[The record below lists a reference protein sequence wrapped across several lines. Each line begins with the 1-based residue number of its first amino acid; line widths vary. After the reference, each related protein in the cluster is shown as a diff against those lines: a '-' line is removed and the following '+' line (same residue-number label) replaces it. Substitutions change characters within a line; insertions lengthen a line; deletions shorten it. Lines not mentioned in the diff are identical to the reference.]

1 MPERRLSRELRIVF
15 DLARAVGS
23 AAYDVGQL
31 MDRICSEVRNVFGFE
46 RALMVRLDPE
56 RRTVHAFVR
65 HGLEWPG
72 DEWLLLDKF
81 PFLTR
86 AFETGH
92 AVFVRDAR
100 EERAVPAALV
110 ERFQVH
116 SIVAVPMTVEGEC
129 LGFIVGDRREGGG
142 EFDLTED
149 ELAFLTALGSIA
161 AVFIAK
167 ADQYA
172 ELQGALDELQ
182 QLDRAKSDFVSIASH
197 ELRTPISV
205 IHGMASTLYERG
217 PDLDLDQ
224 VLQLRETL
232 HFQTV
237 RLRDLAERL
246 LDLSRLDAG
255 AVPLT
260 SARFRPRERI
270 EALVPEIA
278 PERLGDIEIEV
289 EQDLEVT
296 SDPDAFER
304 IMANLIVNAVRYGRP
319 PIRIG
324 SEVNARVR
332 LLVEDRGDGID
343 PEFVPNLFERFTRSE
358 KARELKKEGAGLG
371 LAIAQ
376 AYARSLGGDLLY
388 EPLEPAGSRFTLEL
402 PKA

>member
-1 MPERRLSRELRIVF
+1 MPKRRLSTELRIVY

-23 AAYDVGQL
+23 GAYDVGEL
-31 MDRICSEVRNVFGFE
+31 MERICSEVRNAFGFE
-46 RALMVRLDPE
+46 RALMVRLDSE
-56 RRTVHAFVR
+56 RGTVHAFVR

-72 DEWLLLDKF
+72 DQWLLLDKF
-81 PFLTR
+81 PILTR
-86 AFETGH
+86 AIESGSS
-92 AVFVRDAR
+92 VFVRDAR
-100 EERAVPAALV
+100 KEKAAPTTLI
-110 ERFQVH
+110 ERFEVD
-116 SIVAVPMTVEGEC
+116 SIVAVPMIVEGHC
-129 LGFIVGDRREGGG
+129 LGFIVGDRRKGGG
-142 EFDLTED
+142 QFDLTED

-161 AVFIAK
+161 AVFLAK

-172 ELQGALDELQ
+172 ELQSALLELQ
-182 QLDRAKSDFVSIASH
+182 HLDRAKGDFVSIASH

-205 IHGMASTLYERG
+205 IHGISSTLYERG
-217 PDLDLDQ
+217 PDLELEQ
-224 VLQLRETL
+224 VLELRETL

-260 SARFRPRERI
+260 TARFRPRDRLET
-270 EALVPEIA
+270 LVPEIA
-278 PERLGDIEIEV
+278 PDRLADIEIEV
-289 EQDLEVT
+289 EQDLELT

-304 IMANLIVNAVRYGRP
+304 IMSNLIVNAVRYGRP

-324 SEVNARVR
+324 SEENARVR
-332 LLVEDRGDGID
+332 VVVEDHGEGVD

-358 KARELKKEGAGLG
+358 RTRALKKEGAGLG

-388 EPLEPAGSRFTLEL
+388 EPLDPVGSRFTLEL
-402 PKA
+402 PKE

>member
-1 MPERRLSRELRIVF
+1 MPERRLSTELRIVY

-23 AAYDVGQL
+23 GAYDVGEL
-31 MDRICSEVRNVFGFE
+31 MDRICLEVRNAFGFE

-56 RRTVHAFVR
+56 HKTVHASVR
-65 HGLEWPG
+65 YGLEWPG
-72 DEWLLLDKF
+72 DQWLLLDKF
-81 PFLTR
+81 PILTR
-86 AFETGH
+86 AIESGSS
-92 AVFVRDAR
+92 VFVRDAGK
-100 EERAVPAALV
+100 EKAAPATLI
-110 ERFQVH
+110 ERFEVG
-116 SIVAVPMTVEGEC
+116 SIVAVPMIVEGHC
-129 LGFIVGDRREGGG
+129 LGFIVGDRRKGGG
-142 EFDLTED
+142 KFDLAED
-149 ELAFLTALGSIA
+149 ELTFLTALGSIA
-161 AVFIAK
+161 AVFLAK

-172 ELQGALDELQ
+172 ELQGALLELQ
-182 QLDRAKSDFVSIASH
+182 HLDRAKSDFVSIASH

-205 IHGMASTLYERG
+205 IHGIASTLYERG
-217 PDLDLDQ
+217 PDLELAQ
-224 VLQLRETL
+224 VLELRETL

-260 SARFRPRERI
+260 SARFRPRQRLET
-270 EALVPEIA
+270 LVPEIA
-278 PERLGDIEIEV
+278 PDRLGDIEIAV
-289 EQDLEVT
+289 EKNLELT

-324 SEVNARVR
+324 SEENARVR
-332 LLVEDRGDGID
+332 MIVEDHGEGID

-358 KARELKKEGAGLG
+358 RTRELKKEGAGLG

-388 EPLEPAGSRFTLEL
+388 EPLDPVGSRFTLEL
-402 PKA
+402 PKE